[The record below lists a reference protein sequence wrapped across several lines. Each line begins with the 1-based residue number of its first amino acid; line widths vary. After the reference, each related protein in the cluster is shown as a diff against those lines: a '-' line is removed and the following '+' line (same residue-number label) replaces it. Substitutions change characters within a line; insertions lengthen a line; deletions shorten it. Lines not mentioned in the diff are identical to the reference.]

1 MKSLKLILLLALAP
15 LSIFGQSLSG
25 LWTGIL
31 TNDSTSVRQ
40 DQSFEIILSQYKEK
54 VMGYSR
60 STFIVNDTLYYIVKR
75 VKGTINGDVCE
86 VKDDHVVSHNF
97 PRKPDKGVKVISTF
111 RRNKQDSSWYLEGDW
126 KTTQTKKYYTV
137 SGKVDLK
144 EEKDL
149 TTSKLFPHLEELGL
163 DKEMPQFAAT
173 KKTEAAPVKE
183 KRKEDI
189 AKTVAPKPVKS
200 KEKIETKN
208 KDVAI
213 KNTPVKQEPIAKTE
227 VLTVAV
233 TLPEEKN
240 SNPKNDV
247 ASVVGKSIPVK
258 QEEKNDKP
266 VAAIVSNAS
275 PAIVENKNLP
285 SNKPVITETKEE
297 PKPSLAVTKPVVQQ
311 PAATKP
317 NEPVIAKTQP
327 LPKETPAK
335 QQPAEKKPVAVVTE
349 KPAEDKRIISATP
362 TSDVASVK
370 GIITQEKNSMSDLPK
385 VAPIIN
391 TSGVAALVS
400 QRKTEAPQF
409 VNYVSDSLVLIL
421 YDNGEVDGDTVSVLL
436 NGQMFMEKQ
445 GLKTAAIK
453 KTIYITPGNE
463 ELTLVLFA
471 ENLGKYPPN
480 TGLLVVYDGEDR
492 HQLRFSA
499 DFQKNASVVF
509 RRKK

>member
-1 MKSLKLILLLALAP
+1 
-15 LSIFGQSLSG
+15 
-25 LWTGIL
+25 
-31 TNDSTSVRQ
+31 
-40 DQSFEIILSQYKEK
+40 
-54 VMGYSR
+54 MGYSR

-247 ASVVGKSIPVK
+247 ASVVGKSIPGK

-335 QQPAEKKPVAVVTE
+335 QQPAEKKSFLQP
-349 KPAEDKRIISATP
+349 P
-362 TSDVASVK
+362 
-370 GIITQEKNSMSDLPK
+370 
-385 VAPIIN
+385 
-391 TSGVAALVS
+391 
-400 QRKTEAPQF
+400 
-409 VNYVSDSLVLIL
+409 
-421 YDNGEVDGDTVSVLL
+421 LL
-436 NGQMFMEKQ
+436 
-445 GLKTAAIK
+445 T
-453 KTIYITPGNE
+453 
-463 ELTLVLFA
+463 
-471 ENLGKYPPN
+471 
-480 TGLLVVYDGEDR
+480 
-492 HQLRFSA
+492 
-499 DFQKNASVVF
+499 
-509 RRKK
+509 